1 MKMKEMLSTPI
12 GHFASASLQNHP
24 ELQADTPRN
33 TQLLV
38 EFAQINGL
46 TIEGVICALVNWM
59 GVNCDDIRAQEELQ
73 EDLENVKPPDYIN

>member
-24 ELQADTPRN
+24 ELQATTPAN
-33 TQLLV
+33 TQALV
-38 EFAQINGL
+38 TFAQEKNL

-59 GVNCDDIRAQEELQ
+59 GANCDDIRAQEELQ
-73 EDLENVKPPDYIN
+73 ADLENVKPPDYIN